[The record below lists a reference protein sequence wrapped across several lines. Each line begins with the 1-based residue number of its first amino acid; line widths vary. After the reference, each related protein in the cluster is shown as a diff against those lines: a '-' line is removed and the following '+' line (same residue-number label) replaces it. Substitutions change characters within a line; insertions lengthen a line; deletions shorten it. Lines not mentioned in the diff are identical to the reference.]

1 MIALLSLPGLALA
14 NATAEFN
21 EEPIVVFK
29 KETHLDFELFDVKG
43 QLIKPSGTIVIERQK
58 AIFNPLL
65 KLRGHFNS
73 ELMNSINTI
82 R

>member
-1 MIALLSLPGLALA
+1 MIALLSLAGLAMA
-14 NATAEFN
+14 NATADFN

-29 KETHLDFELFDVKG
+29 KETHLDFELFDIKG
-43 QLIKPSGTIVIERQK
+43 RLMKPSGAIVIERQK

-65 KLRGHFNS
+65 TLRANFNS
-73 ELMNSINTI
+73 ELMNSIDTI